1 MGKRFA
7 VMQEIKVTDELLEQ
21 FGGEIKALKEIL
33 CKRPVWYRLVDADG
47 EPHSNTDATRAFVAE
62 AAIVD
67 DLKTAVWD
75 KNQKIIDGVAG
86 QLKVY
91 SNKEDIGDRTKV
103 LEVDAPLKGMGE
115 GEDTSL
121 LVVVPDSP
129 ASKKRRVE
137 KPTWKEESTLVDS
150 LEDSSLDFV
159 NRTDAILQ
167 LQKIHQ
173 AKFKRV
179 FWGSGAEWI
188 IPIADNVF
196 GLGKSA
202 FGRNYIRKSRET
214 WPNFRSGALLEDSF
228 NAVMIKLLCKA
239 LKDKFDAPP
248 AVLSMPP
255 KTADNFLE
263 DLTDVC
269 GPVFIVLD
277 EIGKAFVSKKLNDF
291 QQRKEFYRFS
301 RWILDGWLSLKN
313 VFFVVLG
320 HASFINSVGHSPTD
334 IDNMGYCSLAFKR
347 LNMDQ
352 N

>member
-1 MGKRFA
+1 MSA
-7 VMQEIKVTDELLEQ
+7 QL
-21 FGGEIKALKEIL
+21 
-33 CKRPVWYRLVDADG
+33 PVWYFLVDERGDPAFEGVGAQKVKFNTEENAD
-47 EPHSNTDATRAFVAE
+47 VA
-62 AAIVD
+62 
-67 DLKTAVWD
+67 DLTTEVW
-75 KNQKIIDGVAG
+75 KRNQKIIDGVAG

-103 LEVDAPLKGMGE
+103 LEADAPLKGMGE

-129 ASKKRRVE
+129 ASKKRRVK
-137 KPTWKEESTLVDS
+137 KPTWKEEATLVDS

-167 LQKIHQ
+167 LQQIHQ

-188 IPIADNVF
+188 IPIADNVT

-202 FGRNYIRKSRET
+202 FGRHYIRKSRET
-214 WPNFRSGALLEDSF
+214 WPTVAERDDFQKTLCGCHTVAIEFHSGALLADSF
-228 NAVMIKLLCKA
+228 DVVMIKLLCKA
-239 LKDKFDAPP
+239 LKDKFDTPP

-255 KTADNFLE
+255 KTARDLLK
-263 DLTDVC
+263 DLTDDC

-277 EIGKAFVSKKLNDF
+277 EIGKAFVSDKLNDF
-291 QQRKEFYRFS
+291 QQRKEFYQFS

-334 IDNMGYCSLAFKR
+334 IDNMGYCSLVFER

>member
-1 MGKRFA
+1 MK
-7 VMQEIKVTDELLEQ
+7 ESLKVLSNTASIQPLRH
-21 FGGEIKALKEIL
+21 A
-33 CKRPVWYRLVDADG
+33 VWYFLVDERGDPAFEGVGAHKVKFNTEENAD
-47 EPHSNTDATRAFVAE
+47 VA
-62 AAIVD
+62 
-67 DLKTAVWD
+67 DLTTEVW
-75 KNQKIIDGVAG
+75 KRNQRLIDGVAG
-86 QLKVY
+86 QLKI
-91 SNKEDIGDRTKV
+91 SETKKV
-103 LEVDAPLKGMGE
+103 LEADAPLKGMGE
-115 GEDTSL
+115 GEDTSCWWL
-121 LVVVPDSP
+121 SQVNSP

-137 KPTWKEESTLVDS
+137 KPTWKEEATLVDS

-167 LQKIHQ
+167 LQRIHQ

-188 IPIADNVF
+188 IPIADNVW
-196 GLGKSA
+196 
-202 FGRNYIRKSRET
+202 ET
-214 WPNFRSGALLEDSF
+214 WPTVAERDDFQKTLCGCHTVAIEFHSGALLADSF
-228 NAVMIKLLCKA
+228 DAVMIKLLCKA
-239 LKDKFDAPP
+239 LKDKFDTPP

-255 KTADNFLE
+255 KTARDLLK

-291 QQRKEFYRFS
+291 QQRNEFYQFS

-334 IDNMGYCSLAFKR
+334 IDNMGYCSLAFER

-352 N
+352 NDFVC